1 MSKSKQK
8 GTRAENHVVA
18 YLKEDFPY
26 VERRALA
33 GVNDKGD
40 VAGIPGVVIEIKDH
54 AKITLSEW
62 LKELEQEMDNA
73 DADTGVV
80 IAKKRGTLDV
90 GDWYA
95 VMPVSVWVSL
105 LKSAGY

>member
-18 YLKEDFPY
+18 YLKESFPY
-26 VERRALA
+26 AERRALA
-33 GVNDKGD
+33 GINDKGD
-40 VAGIPGVVIEIKDH
+40 VTGIPGVVVEIKDH

-62 LKELEQEMDNA
+62 LKELEQEMLNA
-73 DADTGVV
+73 DASTGAVV
-80 IAKKRGTLDV
+80 AKKRGTLDV

-105 LKSAGY
+105 LKEAGY

>member
-18 YLKEDFPY
+18 YLKKDFPY

-33 GVNDKGD
+33 GINDKGD
-40 VAGIPGVVIEIKDH
+40 VTGIPNVVIEIKDH

-62 LKELEQEMDNA
+62 LKELEQEMVNA
-73 DADTGVV
+73 EADTGVV

-95 VMPVSVWVSL
+95 VMPVHVWVSL
-105 LKSAGY
+105 LKAAGY

>member
-18 YLKEDFPY
+18 YLKEFFPY
-26 VERRALA
+26 AERRALA
-33 GVNDKGD
+33 GINDKGD
-40 VAGIPGVVIEIKDH
+40 VTGIPGVVVEVKDH
-54 AKITLSEW
+54 SKITLSE
-62 LKELEQEMDNA
+62 LDQEMLNA
-73 DADTGVV
+73 DASTGAVV
-80 IAKKRGTLDV
+80 AKKRGTLDV

-105 LKSAGY
+105 LKEAGY

>member
-1 MSKSKQK
+1 VSKSKQK
-8 GTRAENHVVA
+8 GTRAENNVVA
-18 YLKEDFPY
+18 YLKGDFPY

-40 VAGIPGVVIEIKDH
+40 VAGIPGVVIEVKDH

-62 LKELEQEMDNA
+62 VAELRQEIANA
-73 DADTGVV
+73 EADTGVV

-95 VMPVSVWVSL
+95 VMPVHVWVAL
-105 LKSAGY
+105 LKEAGY

>member
-8 GTRAENHVVA
+8 GTKAENNVVA
-18 YLKEDFPY
+18 YLKEFFPY

-33 GVNDKGD
+33 GINDKGD
-40 VAGIPGVVIEIKDH
+40 VAGIPGVVIEVKDH

-62 LKELEQEMDNA
+62 LKELEQEIANA
-73 DADTGVV
+73 DASTGAVV
-80 IAKKRGTLDV
+80 AKKRGTLDV

-95 VMPVSVWVSL
+95 VMPVSEWVAL
-105 LKSAGY
+105 LKEAGH